1 MKKQSNKQLT
11 TSAAALI
18 SVDRLHLNM
27 AHKVINVIAKDS
39 AALAAII
46 EAVGQKNFGP
56 ACYWI
61 DDKKA
66 RILVPCV
73 EGKAADA
80 VDAKLV
86 GLVATATDAAAG
98 TTAADAVNAIANYC
112 FELKAAAAA
121 KAEKLATRRNKAIN
135 DIAQFLESHGME
147 SAAAAAAAP
156 GLKWIKGAKDNEGRY
171 CYKLVDLVS
180 AMYARYSSIIA
191 ELDAMPSAPAETTP
205 ESNEQPIEEAANI

>member
-1 MKKQSNKQLT
+1 M
-11 TSAAALI
+11 SAAALL

-27 AHKVINVIAKDS
+27 AHKVINVISKDS

-112 FELKAAAAA
+112 AELKAAAAA
-121 KAEKLATRRNKAIN
+121 KAEKLATRRIKAVN
-135 DIAQFLESHGME
+135 DIASYLESHGMDP
-147 SAAAAAAAP
+147 AAAP
-156 GLKWIKGAKDNEGRY
+156 SLKWIKGVKDNEGRY
-171 CYKLVDLVS
+171 CYKLVDLVN

-205 ESNEQPIEEAANI
+205 ESNEQPVEEAANI

>member
-1 MKKQSNKQLT
+1 MKKQTNKQLS
-11 TSAAALI
+11 TSAAALQ
-18 SVDRLHLNM
+18 SVERLHLNM

-56 ACYWI
+56 SCYWI

-80 VDAKLV
+80 VDPKLV
-86 GLVATATDAAAG
+86 GLIATATNAAAG
-98 TTAADAVNAIANYC
+98 TSAADAVNAIANYC
-112 FELKAAAAA
+112 AELKAAAAA
-121 KAEKLATRRNKAIN
+121 KAEKLATRRIKAVN
-135 DIAQFLESHGME
+135 DIAQYLESHGMDP
-147 SAAAAAAAP
+147 AAAP
-156 GLKWIKGAKDNEGRY
+156 SLKWVKGVKDSEGRY
-171 CYKLVDLVS
+171 CYKLIDLVN
-180 AMYARYSSIIA
+180 AMYARHSSIIA